1 MTVETKLLLACIV
14 SLGLSSNASA
24 EPEAKPAPA
33 APAAVEELSDDAIL
47 LQMFAARDYCK
58 KNDAAHSAEFDNAVQ
73 ILTADSVAE
82 AKAFNSKPDT
92 AASIAKRAAEFE
104 QREKDPAF
112 AGSGKSMCE
121 NFLKMQ

>member
-1 MTVETKLLLACIV
+1 MTVKTRLILACV
-14 SLGLSSNASA
+14 VAAGLSGNARA
-24 EPEAKPAPA
+24 EPGAKPEAPV
-33 APAAVEELSDDAIL
+33 AVEELSDDAIL

-58 KNDAAHSAEFDNAVQ
+58 KNDAAHGAEFDKAVDM
-73 ILTADSVAE
+73 LTADSVAE

-92 AASIAKRAAEFE
+92 PAAVAKRVVELE
-104 QREKDPAF
+104 QREKDPAM